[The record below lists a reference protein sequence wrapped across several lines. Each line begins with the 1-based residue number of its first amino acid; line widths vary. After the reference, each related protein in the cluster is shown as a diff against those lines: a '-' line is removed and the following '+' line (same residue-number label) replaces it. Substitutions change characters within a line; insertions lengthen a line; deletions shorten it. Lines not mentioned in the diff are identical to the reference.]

1 MKVLVTG
8 HNGYV
13 GTIMTPMLLD
23 AGHEVTGLDTNLYRG
38 STFDTEQRTES
49 VSEIEKDVRDV
60 TVADLEGFDAVIHL
74 AALSNDPLGNL
85 NPNLTF
91 DINHHASVNL
101 AKVAKEAGV
110 ERFIFS
116 SSCSNYGAGGN
127 DWLDESSEFNP
138 VTPYGIS
145 KVRSEQDIA
154 PLADDNFSP
163 TFLRSAT
170 AYGLS
175 PRIRFDLVLNNLV
188 AWAFTT
194 KQVFMKSDGTPWRP
208 IVHIEDM
215 SRAFLAVLNA
225 PRDLIHNEAFNV
237 GRLEENYQISEIAEI
252 VVDIVPGSYIEYAD
266 DAGPDT
272 RCYRVDSS
280 KIAKTLP
287 EYKPQ
292 WTARRGAEELYE
304 AYKRT
309 GVTVEEF
316 EGNRYRRIDHIKSL
330 IESGQLDENLRWR
343 EPVAA

>member
-38 STFDTEQRTES
+38 STFATDQRTES
-49 VSEIEKDVRDV
+49 VSEIKKDVRDV
-60 TVADLEGFDAVIHL
+60 TIDDLEGFEAVIHL

-85 NPNLTF
+85 NPDLTF
-91 DINHHASVNL
+91 DINHQASVNL
-101 AKVAKEAGV
+101 ATVAKAAGV

-116 SSCSNYGAGGN
+116 SSCSNYGAGGD
-127 DWLDESSEFNP
+127 DWLDESSSFNP

-194 KQVFMKSDGTPWRP
+194 KRVFMKSDGTPWRP

-215 SRAFLAVLNA
+215 SRAFISVLNA
-225 PRDLIHNEAFNV
+225 PKDVVHNEAFNV
-237 GRLEENYQISEIAEI
+237 GRPEENYRIREIAEI
-252 VVDIVPGSYIEYAD
+252 VVDVVPGSYIEYAD
-266 DAGPDT
+266 DASPDK

-280 KIAKTLP
+280 KIAKALP
-287 EYKPQ
+287 DYKPE
-292 WTARRGAEELYE
+292 WDARRGAEELYE
-304 AYKRT
+304 AYQKV

-316 EGNRYRRIDHIKSL
+316 EGNRYRRIDHIKGL
-330 IESGQLDENLRWR
+330 IESGELDENLRWR